1 MKKLAKYNSETG
13 MVTGYFIKGET
24 YFGNV
29 IDEVTKTIDG
39 HPYIEIDESEQVLG
53 KDMCVVNGVYQEY
66 VTPDSVLLE
75 QAQKEKI
82 AQIKNTA
89 ESLILATYS
98 THKQRNTLMSENSQ
112 AIQTMDFFISK
123 IRTKSNELEAALGLL
138 SDPEEIRNFP
148 IQFTF

>member
-1 MKKLAKYNSETG
+1 MIYLKNLETNE
-13 MVTGYFIKGET
+13 VIKGEENS
-24 YFGNV
+24 FGAFFDNFPRLT
-29 IDEVTKTIDG
+29 ES
-39 HPYIEIDESEQVLG
+39 EIDAYE
-53 KDMCVVNGVYQEY
+53 
-66 VTPDSVLLE
+66 LE